1 MMVLDSDLKKM
12 VMLEYYSTD
21 AAFNEAIKR
30 MATSKDPEY
39 AAIMLS

>member
-1 MMVLDSDLKKM
+1 MALEFDLKKM
-12 VMLEYYSTD
+12 VMLEFYSTD

-30 MATSKDPEY
+30 MATSKDPKY

>member
-1 MMVLDSDLKKM
+1 MALECDLKKM

-21 AAFNEAIKR
+21 AAFNKAIKR

-39 AAIMLS
+39 VAIILY